1 MRMNNLKVLSKDE
14 IQEIHKATLEL
25 LETVGIIIESPEARK
40 IFKENG
46 ATIEQKNN
54 DYFVKIPE
62 ELIIEQLKKV
72 PKEFFFYGPDGSYN
86 FKVTTKNLNFSTFG
100 AAVNIFDPM
109 KKKGIRKTTLK
120 DTIDHIRV
128 VNGLDNIVCSGLDV
142 WPSDIPFTELHF
154 HTLREW
160 ARYSY
165 KPFGLGCYGKIAS
178 QDMIN
183 IASFVVGGE
192 EELIERPRLLGIFNP
207 TSPLRLTHLLLNGIF
222 IFAKYKQPL
231 NITSSA
237 SAGSTAPVTLG
248 GIITQGNMEVLSSIV
263 LTQLINSGAPVF
275 YGSTNTIMDPPTGN
289 IAYGSMEMGLI
300 TIASAQL
307 AHFYNIP
314 SKGSGALTDSK
325 CFDIQNGFERIL
337 GLFLAVNAGHNF
349 ITCAGTY
356 ESSLS
361 ETLEL
366 LIIDD
371 ELAAIIERGMEG
383 ININDETIAFDEIK
397 KVMETKKNY
406 LGSKH
411 SVKNTRKEIFVPSL
425 VDRNRRNKWL
435 KNGAKDIMVTAKEKA
450 EEILRV
456 QNGPGLPSEVETKL
470 REYYKIIASRSLNE
484 YRKLEGMEESD
495 EPVDI
500 AGFKVE

>member
-25 LETVGIIIESPEARK
+25 LETVGIIIESPEARN